1 MTTLA
6 VFRREWIGRRNVF
19 LLALGMGF
27 IQLVGL
33 QFDPTAGNPQ
43 DKATFLA
50 VGSATL
56 LAWVVAALFGAT
68 MVGRDLEERR
78 FSFLLNQPLR
88 TGEIFAGKV
97 AAGVGMA
104 VLAAAVLCLP
114 PMIFGGLWRH
124 LPLKE
129 ASRILGLWL
138 IGGTVLLLL
147 FHAVS
152 IQVRSRSAWLALDLA
167 AWSAFFWGARLLSR
181 WLITAGAFE
190 AMLHLWLV
198 LLVVATLGLA
208 VAGYLQVAE
217 GRADL
222 QRGHRWVSVTLATSL
237 GIALL
242 IGWAQVAWVLKDG
255 PKSRAESPRIR

>member
-27 IQLVGL
+27 IQLVGM
-33 QFDPTAGNPQ
+33 QFEAEVGKT
-43 DKATFLA
+43 TLLS
-50 VGSATL
+50 VGSGTL

-78 FSFLLNQPLR
+78 FGFWLNQPLR

-104 VLAAAVLCLP
+104 VLAAVVLCLP
-114 PMIFGGLWRH
+114 MLLFGGLRRV
-124 LPLKE
+124 LSLRE
-129 ASRILGLWL
+129 ASEAVGGGLAGSL
-138 IGGTVLLLL
+138 VLLLL

-152 IQVRSRSAWLALDLA
+152 IQVRSRSLWLVLDLA
-167 AWSAFFWGARLLSR
+167 AWSGFFWSVRLLSLK
-181 WLITAGAFE
+181 LIWAGAFE
-190 AMLHLWLV
+190 QMFHVWLTLLV
-198 LLVVATLGLA
+198 LVTLGLA
-208 VAGYLQVAE
+208 VAGYLQVAQ

-222 QRGHRWVSVTLATSL
+222 QRGHRWVSVTLALSL
-237 GIALL
+237 GLALL
-242 IGWAQVAWVLKDG
+242 VGSAQAAWVLRSK
-255 PKSRAESPRIR
+255 AESLKQQAVSPRIR

>member
-19 LLALGMGF
+19 LLALGMGC

-33 QFDPTAGNPQ
+33 QFDPTAGSLQ
-43 DKATFLA
+43 EKATFLA
-50 VGSATL
+50 VGSGTL

-78 FSFLLNQPLR
+78 FGFLLNLPLR

-104 VLAAAVLCLP
+104 VLAAMVLCLP
-114 PMIFGGLWRH
+114 PVLLGGLWRQ

-129 ASRILGLWL
+129 VSRIIGLWL
-138 IGGTVLLLL
+138 AGGTVLLLL

-152 IQVRSRSAWLALDLA
+152 IQVRSRSPWLALDLA
-167 AWSAFFWGARLLSR
+167 AWAMFAWGVRLLSQR
-181 WLITAGAFE
+181 LVSAGAFE
-190 AMLHLWLV
+190 AMLQLWLV
-198 LLVVATLGLA
+198 LLVVLTLGLA

-237 GIALL
+237 SLALL
-242 IGWAQVAWVLKDG
+242 IGWAQAAWVLKDG
-255 PKSRAESPRIR
+255 PKIQTASPRIR